1 MRKRYILSAAGTIG
15 ASAVVGF
22 LLTDKET
29 KAKMKRKIDT
39 VKDMVK
45 PNHLKQHTILDDAGI
60 PDQVEQ
66 EDHAQ
71 MENAKMVSEGSQFG
85 VHYYNE
91 VLEEEADRQK

>member
-1 MRKRYILSAAGTIG
+1 MKKRYILSAAGTIG
-15 ASAVVGF
+15 ASAVVGY
-22 LLTDKET
+22 LLADKET
-29 KAKMKRKIDT
+29 KAKMKSKMYTIK
-39 VKDMVK
+39 VMLK
-45 PNHLKQHTILDDAGI
+45 PNQLKTHTTLDDAGI

-91 VLEEEADRQK
+91 VLEEEADRQR